1 MHNCEEKKTD
11 FNEMI
16 QRCCVVLFPYLHV
29 VWVFA
34 GHGILTH
41 CQHIRS
47 LKWHVHYLLPPP
59 QHTHTQH
66 KNKTNKNVLIMG
78 SATCLLCQGHLTSQ
92 RTCWLCRDHLTSPR
106 TCKLFRGHLTSP
118 RTHRLCRGHLSLNL
132 TKNIMTVSGSLN
144 LTKNTQAV

>member
-1 MHNCEEKKTD
+1 MHNCAGKKETD

-16 QRCCVVLFPYLHV
+16 QRCCVVLFPYLHVVV

-47 LKWHVHYLLPPP
+47 LKWHVHYPPP
-59 QHTHTQH
+59 PPPTHTQH

-78 SATCLLCQGHLTSQ
+78 SAACLLCQGHLSSQ
-92 RTCWLCRDHLTSPR
+92 RTL
-106 TCKLFRGHLTSP
+106 
-118 RTHRLCRGHLSLNL
+118 
-132 TKNIMTVSGSLN
+132 M
-144 LTKNTQAV
+144 AM